1 MNRYLVSIADLAHN
15 VNQVQSRLSG
25 KTLIA
30 IVKGDGYGLGLL
42 PYAEQ
47 LHALG
52 VTFFGVTEPEDAA
65 SLRAAFPESEI
76 LMLRSTALEDEL
88 RVLIQN
94 RIILTLGSPL
104 SLSRANT
111 VAAALGTTAAFHL
124 KFDLGMGRYG
134 FPLQAAE
141 SLPAQLET
149 LTSLTLTGTYAHLN
163 QAFGSLKKT
172 RAQIAQFDAAVE
184 TLRAQGLA
192 PGLVHLYNSSA
203 LFRLR
208 EVYGDA
214 CRIGSALLGR
224 IPHGGKS
231 LRPLGVLET
240 VVHEP
245 HALPIGATVGYGA
258 ACKLRRTTTVT
269 VLPVGYHHGFGVEKI
284 RDTYRVRDGVRYLLQ
299 DLLRTLKHKRITV
312 TIGGKPAAV
321 LGHIGMLHTVV
332 DLTHI
337 SCREGDRAL
346 VPLSPLYRSGSV
358 PVIFIEF

>member
-1 MNRYLVSIADLAHN
+1 MNRYLVSLADLAHN
-15 VNQVQSRLSG
+15 VNQVQTRLGG

-42 PYAEQ
+42 PYARHLQ
-47 LHALG
+47 ALG
-52 VTFFGVTEPEDAA
+52 LSFFGVTEPEDAA
-65 SLRAAFPESEI
+65 ALRAEFPEAEI

-104 SLSRANT
+104 ALSRANT
-111 VAAALGTTAAFHL
+111 VAAALGTTASFHL

-141 SLPAQLET
+141 SLPAELET
-149 LTSLTLTGTYAHLN
+149 LTSLSLAGTYAHLN

-172 RAQIAQFDAAVE
+172 RAQIAQFSAAVE
-184 TLRAQGLA
+184 TLRNSGIS

-214 CRIGSALLGR
+214 ARVGSALLGR
-224 IPHGGKS
+224 IPRGGKN

-240 VVHEP
+240 TVHEP

-258 ACKLRRTTTVT
+258 ACKLKHTTTVT

-284 RDTYRVRDGVRYLLQ
+284 RDTYRARDGFRYLAQ

-332 DLTHI
+332 DLTNV
-337 SCREGDRAL
+337 SCSEGDTAQ
-346 VPLSPLYRSGSV
+346 VPLSPLYRSGNV
-358 PVIFIEF
+358 PVVFIES